1 MNVFYKS
8 VITLTTD
15 FGIKDHYVGSVKGA
29 LFNELENVNIVDVSH
44 NISPFNIVEAAYIVE
59 NSYKNF
65 PEGSIHIIGVDSEK
79 TIEQSH
85 LVIKLDNHFF
95 ICANNGIMSLLAS
108 KINPEKII
116 EINIHNDKVTTFS
129 VIDVFVKIAA
139 HIYRGGSIDLVGNQ
153 IFKLKEL
160 YNLNP
165 ILNEKSNEISGNV
178 IYVDNY
184 DNVVTNISKKTFIEF
199 GKSRSF
205 EINAR
210 NYIFKEIV
218 SSYGN
223 AIRFDIKK
231 ENRKEIGK
239 KIALFNKSNY
249 LELSIY
255 KSNPETFGGAASL
268 FGLNY
273 RDVIT
278 IKFN

>member
-1 MNVFYKS
+1 MS

-65 PEGSIHIIGVDSEK
+65 PDGSIHIIGVDSEK

-268 FGLNY
+268 FGLDY

>member
-1 MNVFYKS
+1 MS

-15 FGIKDHYVGSVKGA
+15 FGIKDHYVGSIKGA
-29 LFNELENVNIVDVSH
+29 LFNELQNVNIVDVSH
-44 NISPFNIVEAAYIVE
+44 NISPFNIVEAAYIIE

-65 PEGSIHIIGVDSEK
+65 PDGSIHIIGVDSEK
-79 TIEQSH
+79 TVEQSH
-85 LVIKLDNHFF
+85 LIIKLDNHFF

-116 EINIHNDKVTTFS
+116 EINIHNDKITTFS

-153 IFKLKEL
+153 IYELKEL

-184 DNVVTNISKKTFIEF
+184 DNVVTNISKKIFTEF
-199 GKSRSF
+199 GKSRPF

-218 SSYGN
+218 GSYGS

-255 KSNPETFGGAASL
+255 KSNPQTFGGAASL